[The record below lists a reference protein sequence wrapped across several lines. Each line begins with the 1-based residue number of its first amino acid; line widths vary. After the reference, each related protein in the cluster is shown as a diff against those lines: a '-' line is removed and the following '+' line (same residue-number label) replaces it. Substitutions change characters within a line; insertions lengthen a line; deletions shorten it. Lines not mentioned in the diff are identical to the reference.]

1 MKNTIYG
8 ILLVLG
14 LEHDF
19 EQKLLPDGKISVD
32 GFLCLF
38 DVSIVNQR
46 PFEKQLEY
54 TSLIL
59 TNLIKTKKPVV
70 VVTTKNDK
78 AHDMYVRELEK
89 MVSKQRGNIPIVES
103 SAHNNINVELA
114 FLTLSHL
121 IDRTKGRPK
130 IVPYSEAAKA
140 RKEIMDVALEAYKHL
155 IRSQV
160 TDHRA
165 LWMPVLRQL
174 QHHPDY
180 GHFVELSGTEKAKQ
194 IFMQHVRKLREE
206 FIQRRQE
213 LYLEKLKDILKVI
226 LPDLITI
233 ADR

>member
-1 MKNTIYG
+1 M
-8 ILLVLG
+8 
-14 LEHDF
+14 EHDF
-19 EQKLLPDGKISVD
+19 EQKLLPEGKLSID

-38 DVSIVNQR
+38 DVSVVNQR
-46 PFEKQLEY
+46 PFERQLEY

-59 TNLIKTKKPVV
+59 QNLIKTKKPVV
-70 VVTTKNDK
+70 FVTTKNDR
-78 AHDMYVRELEK
+78 ANELYVKEAEK
-89 MVSKQRGNIPIVES
+89 LVSKQRGNTPIVEC
-103 SAHNNINVELA
+103 SAHSNINVELA
-114 FLTLSHL
+114 FLTLAHL

-130 IVPYSEAAKA
+130 IVPYAEASKA
-140 RKEIMDVALEAYKHL
+140 RKEIMDVGEEAYKHL
-155 IRSQV
+155 VRSQV
-160 TDHRA
+160 MDHRA

-213 LYLEKLKDILKVI
+213 MYLEKLKDILKVI

-233 ADR
+233 ADRYVPY